1 MLARKP
7 LSVLTTALVL
17 SVSVLAAC
25 SGERDSLS
33 ELEGERTP
41 SVERS
46 VGFDGN
52 VVRLGVIADITGPG
66 GTLDR
71 ARLTGVETYWSDVNT
86 QGGLGGRYV
95 VELDILDH
103 RGDPQ
108 IAEQA
113 APGLL
118 EKVVA
123 LTFVNET
130 ATGAVHPFL
139 VAEQALGVVPTSTLD
154 WENDPRFLT
163 HVPPIEAVVL
173 ALFENQPS
181 PNWCVITDGS
191 PIGIA
196 TRNASMRAAEVAQA
210 QNVTLIEVGEDLN
223 SATSAVA
230 CGKVLVEVAG
240 DFQIEAIDSLPANR
254 EIYVRAGSAAAMG
267 RTDLQFAYLDSGP
280 AWNVDSSEGMR
291 LFLAALLRHAPDVQ
305 PDTRVRDG
313 YVSQIRLHQLLEQ
326 AVAEGDL
333 RRPTLFAASES
344 QAGIDM
350 LGLAEQ
356 RLQPRNFN
364 IWFSDNQGDVSDQR
378 GWQLE
383 GQLVTENVDALTN

>member
-1 MLARKP
+1 MLGRK
-7 LSVLTTALVL
+7 LVTVLTAPLVL
-17 SVSVLAAC
+17 SMSVIAAC
-25 SGERDSLS
+25 SDERDGLS

-52 VVRLGVIADITGPG
+52 VVRLGVIADMTGPG
-66 GTLDR
+66 GALDR

-86 QGGLGGRYV
+86 QGGVGGRYV

-113 APGLL
+113 VPDLL
-118 EKVVA
+118 EKVIA

-139 VAEQALGVVPTSTLD
+139 VEQQALGVVPTSTLD
-154 WENDPRFLT
+154 WEYDPRFLT

-173 ALFENQPS
+173 ALLENEALS
-181 PNWCVITDGS
+181 NWCVITDGS
-191 PIGIA
+191 PLGIA
-196 TRNASMRAAEVAQA
+196 TRNASMRAAEITQA
-210 QNVTLIEVGEDLN
+210 LNVTLIELGEDLN
-223 SATSAVA
+223 SATSAAA
-230 CGKVLVEVAG
+230 CEMVLLEVAEN
-240 DFQIEAIDSLPANR
+240 FQSEVIDSLPANR
-254 EIYVRAGSAAAMG
+254 EIYVRAGSVALMG

-280 AWNVDSSEGMR
+280 AWDVDSSEGMR
-291 LFLAALLRHAPDVQ
+291 IFLAALLRHAPDVE

-326 AVAEGDL
+326 AVTEGDL
-333 RRPTLFAASES
+333 RRPTIFAANET
-344 QAGIDM
+344 QEGIDM

-356 RLQPRNFN
+356 GSRPRSFN
-364 IWFSDNQGDVSDQR
+364 IWLNNNQDEVADQR

-383 GQLVTENVDALTN
+383 RQLATENVDALAN

>member
-1 MLARKP
+1 M
-7 LSVLTTALVL
+7 
-17 SVSVLAAC
+17 
-25 SGERDSLS
+25 
-33 ELEGERTP
+33 
-41 SVERS
+41 
-46 VGFDGN
+46 
-52 VVRLGVIADITGPG
+52 IAQN
-66 GTLDR
+66 
-71 ARLTGVETYWSDVNT
+71 S
-86 QGGLGGRYV
+86 
-95 VELDILDH
+95 H
-103 RGDPQ
+103 PQ

-113 APGLL
+113 APDLL

-196 TRNASMRAAEVAQA
+196 TRDASMRAAEVAQA

-230 CGKVLVEVAG
+230 CGKILVEVAE

-254 EIYVRAGSAAAMG
+254 EIYVRAGSAAAME

-291 LFLAALLRHAPDVQ
+291 LLLAALLRHAPDVQ

-326 AVAEGDL
+326 AVAQGDL

-364 IWFSDNQGDVSDQR
+364 IWFSDNQGEVSDQR

-383 GQLVTENVDALTN
+383 RQLATENVDALTN